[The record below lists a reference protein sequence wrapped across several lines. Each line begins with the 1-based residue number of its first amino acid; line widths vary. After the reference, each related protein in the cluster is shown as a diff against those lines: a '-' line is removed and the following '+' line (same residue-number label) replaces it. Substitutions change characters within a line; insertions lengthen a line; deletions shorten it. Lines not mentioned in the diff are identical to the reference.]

1 MQKTN
6 YINRDNIK
14 SKSNLKKSNQKIKS
28 KELKVLCKQMSILLK
43 SGCEITRI
51 LNILYEQS
59 NKKLKRAIEEVSIN
73 IQNGNNITE
82 SFEKTNLFSSFFIN
96 MLRAGELS
104 GNLDKI
110 MNDLAKYYDSEER
123 LKSKIISISIY
134 PIILIIM
141 SMISGFFILVFI
153 IPNFEMIFE
162 ANGINPP
169 LLTKILIGTS
179 VFVREKYLYIFF
191 ISLISILLAYH
202 LIKYNPK
209 VKYIKDKLKL
219 KIPFINQMMILVI
232 TTRFCRTLNILVES
246 GVQIVDAIDISSR
259 ALDNIIVYEKLSISR
274 EHIRRGNEISY
285 SISKSEVFSNS
296 FISMLR
302 IGEESGSLDETLS
315 VTNDFYSE
323 ELNIKIEKAMKSVE
337 PIVTLVIGLII
348 GLFIIAMVIPMFD
361 AINSIQ

>member
-82 SFEKTNLFSSFFIN
+82 SFEKTNLFSSFFVN
-96 MLRAGELS
+96 MLQAGELS

-141 SMISGFFILVFI
+141 SMVSGFFILVFI

-179 VFVREKYLYIFF
+179 VFIREKYLYIFF
-191 ISLISILLAYH
+191 ISLIIY
-202 LIKYNPK
+202 
-209 VKYIKDKLKL
+209 
-219 KIPFINQMMILVI
+219 
-232 TTRFCRTLNILVES
+232 
-246 GVQIVDAIDISSR
+246 
-259 ALDNIIVYEKLSISR
+259 
-274 EHIRRGNEISY
+274 
-285 SISKSEVFSNS
+285 
-296 FISMLR
+296 
-302 IGEESGSLDETLS
+302 
-315 VTNDFYSE
+315 
-323 ELNIKIEKAMKSVE
+323 
-337 PIVTLVIGLII
+337 
-348 GLFIIAMVIPMFD
+348 
-361 AINSIQ
+361 